1 MKRQLV
7 VLSLLMAAVLVMSV
21 NLYAHHATAGNYDE
35 TKRITVKAVVVDIV
49 WVNPHAQLYLE
60 FKNDKGATEKWG
72 LEMLSPGNLV
82 RIGWSRNTFK
92 KGDEILVQMIP
103 AINDRLFASCGQIV
117 SSEGKKYMMGQCS
130 APNGDVAI
138 LPVKE
143 GYKNVEV
150 KPFPEFPKGQ
160 NVTGPAI
167 ELQ

>member
-1 MKRQLV
+1 MKRQFVILC
-7 VLSLLMAAVLVMSV
+7 LLIAGVSAMSV
-21 NLYAHHATAGNYDE
+21 NMFAHHATAGNYDE
-35 TKRITVKAVVVDIV
+35 TKRITVKAVIDEIV
-49 WVNPHAQLYLE
+49 WVNPHAQLYLL
-60 FKNDKGATEKWG
+60 FKNDKGETERWG

-92 KGDEILVQMIP
+92 KGDEILLQMIP
-103 AINDRLFASCGQIV
+103 AINDRPFGSCGQIV
-117 SSEGKKYMMGQCS
+117 NSEGRKFMMGQCS

-138 LPVKE
+138 LPVKD

-167 ELQ
+167 DQ